1 LKPYLLFFQKC
12 FAENYW
18 QVQEQDIVCV
28 PSLSFKPE
36 EVGKITGGIHYEERQ
51 LFNILLL
58 KHPAT
63 RLIYVTSV
71 PLDPF
76 IVKYYISLLPSSV
89 PRDDLDQRL
98 ILLSTNDL
106 SQRYFNSSNSP
117 LFTLF
122 IFYYVYFNVLIC
134 SNRSLAEKVLER
146 THLISRIKSIL
157 RPQRGLLLTFTST
170 DLECQLA
177 KQIGIPVSL

>member
-106 SQRYFNSSNSP
+106 SQR
-117 LFTLF
+117 
-122 IFYYVYFNVLIC
+122 
-134 SNRSLAEKVLER
+134 SLAEKVLER
-146 THLISRIKSIL
+146 PHLISRIKSIL